1 MIRRTG
7 ALTTCICTKG
17 EPVTTI
23 FMEQLTSDVQTSQ
36 SFSYFIAPHLNS
48 PTSFTYIVSFYSCP
62 ARRGRWF
69 PRSFEWTAPFYT
81 NRPFVHSKPLNQL
94 TETVVFFELLSRV
107 KGHVYTNPGKKN
119 TGVSKNCVRV
129 DGGLT
134 CFTSDKQNNFF
145 LAFLQ
150 VIAYK
155 SS

>member
-1 MIRRTG
+1 MGDDSHARSSDRSLSEWLLYAHVHTN
-7 ALTTCICTKG
+7 
-17 EPVTTI
+17 PSI
-23 FMEQLTSDVQTSQ
+23 FE
-36 SFSYFIAPHLNS
+36 
-48 PTSFTYIVSFYSCP
+48 
-62 ARRGRWF
+62 
-69 PRSFEWTAPFYT
+69 TAPFYT

-94 TETVVFFELLSRV
+94 TETGVFFELLSSV